1 MDTKQ
6 FSLAIELAQN
16 LRNRPTMVLD
26 PEAGKLAIG
35 ALYDAVASSACFM
48 KAQLKGR
55 KTFCLISSDS
65 LAPGVIHA
73 WADRAE
79 AAGVD
84 AAKVAEARAMADEW
98 GVILGATAK
107 IPD

>member
-1 MDTKQ
+1 MEAKQ
-6 FSLAIELAQN
+6 FSLAVELAQN
-16 LRNRPTMVLD
+16 LRNRPTMALD

-35 ALYDAVASSACFM
+35 ALYDAVSSSTCFM
-48 KAQLKGR
+48 KAQLKGL
-55 KTFCLISSDS
+55 KTFCLISSDP
-65 LAPGVIHA
+65 LAPAVIDA

-98 GVILGATAK
+98 RVLHAQTHRL
-107 IPD
+107 PD